1 LHYNEPNG
9 IDFCFGGIPT
19 NAVTEAMKAP
29 RPALDEDMF
38 QQLLAA
44 AFVLQEHNDRLRAAQ
59 NTEVQAVSEIEAAEV
74 AAHNTSQAPGES
86 RTTTP
91 EKKPSQASRLAGNK
105 LPTARTEHL
114 QLSETKVTEN
124 PTAEDTSQTL
134 AEIVATQHQI
144 QMANLDFQEA
154 LDLIAERAKRI
165 VRADGAL
172 IGLLE
177 ADGLVYRAAAGDSLK
192 LVGMKMPADS
202 CLTTECLK
210 YGATL
215 QSRDVSVEYRL
226 EPESCA
232 KLGIHGLIAV
242 PVFYQGTVVGS
253 LELHFAKVNAFR
265 EPDIRT
271 CQLMAG
277 LITEAKA
284 RAEEQEWK
292 QALAVERETM
302 REALAKLKPQLQK
315 LVGTPEAIPPDG
327 EPLLADSENCEA
339 CGSEVEPH
347 QRLCGVC
354 GAERSSIRAEPREL
368 TRPSFED
375 STPPLSDETLDQL
388 EASLAEVGDQPSSE
402 PAQPLDNVKE
412 ELVIATPNV
421 AESTSPWG
429 SAAKAKTWL
438 ESLRRGEKGEAVR
451 RFWNIRRADVYL
463 GMAVVVAVIA
473 VVWAIRSGSQT
484 TSDSNAAKPNAG
496 VAASAAAGKAQRKP
510 PAPAEPKLSLTERFL
525 ISLGLA
531 DAPPAPAYEG
541 NPDVRVW
548 VDLHTA
554 LYYCPG
560 AELYGKTVKGK
571 YTTQRDALLDQ
582 FEPAGRKACE

>member
-9 IDFCFGGIPT
+9 LDFRFGGIPT

-59 NTEVQAVSEIEAAEV
+59 NTEAQAVSEIEAAEV
-74 AAHNTSQAPGES
+74 AAQNIAQTPGES
-86 RTTTP
+86 KTAAP
-91 EKKPSQASRLAGNK
+91 EKKPSQAIRPTGNK
-105 LPTARTEHL
+105 PPTARTEHL

-124 PTAEDTSQTL
+124 PTTEDTSQTL

-144 QMANLDFQEA
+144 QMANLDLQEA

-315 LVGTPEAIPPDG
+315 LVGTPEAMPAGG
-327 EPLLADSENCEA
+327 EPLLAGSETCEA

-354 GAERSSIRAEPREL
+354 GAERSSVRAEARDL
-368 TRPSFED
+368 THPSFED

-388 EASLAEVGDQPSSE
+388 EASLAEIGDQPSPELAKPSE
-402 PAQPLDNVKE
+402 NVKE
-412 ELVIATPNV
+412 EQVTTTPT
-421 AESTSPWG
+421 TSPWG

-438 ESLRRGEKGEAVR
+438 ESLRSGEKGEAVR

-463 GMAVVVAVIA
+463 GIAVVVALVA

-484 TSDSNAAKPNAG
+484 TSDSTPAKPNAG
-496 VAASAAAGKAQRKP
+496 VAASAPAGKAQRKP
-510 PAPAEPKLSLTERFL
+510 APPEPKLSLTERFL

-531 DAPPAPAYEG
+531 DAPPAPVYEG
-541 NPDVRVW
+541 NPEVRVW

-560 AELYGKTVKGK
+560 ADLYGKTIKGK

>member
-1 LHYNEPNG
+1 
-9 IDFCFGGIPT
+9 
-19 NAVTEAMKAP
+19 
-29 RPALDEDMF
+29 
-38 QQLLAA
+38 
-44 AFVLQEHNDRLRAAQ
+44 
-59 NTEVQAVSEIEAAEV
+59 
-74 AAHNTSQAPGES
+74 
-86 RTTTP
+86 
-91 EKKPSQASRLAGNK
+91 
-105 LPTARTEHL
+105 
-114 QLSETKVTEN
+114 
-124 PTAEDTSQTL
+124 
-134 AEIVATQHQI
+134 
-144 QMANLDFQEA
+144 MANLDFQEA

-172 IGLLE
+172 IGLLD

-315 LVGTPEAIPPDG
+315 LVGTPEAMLPDG
-327 EPLLADSENCEA
+327 EHVLSDAENCEA
-339 CGSEVEPH
+339 CGSEVEAH

-354 GAERSSIRAEPREL
+354 GAERSSIRAEPRDL
-368 TRPSFED
+368 THPSFED

-388 EASLAEVGDQPSSE
+388 EASLAEVADQPPPE
-402 PAQPLDNVKE
+402 PAKPLDAVKE
-412 ELVIATPNV
+412 ELVTDAPNT
-421 AESTSPWG
+421 APATSPWG

-438 ESLRRGEKGEAVR
+438 ESLRRGDKSEAVR
-451 RFWNIRRADVYL
+451 RFWSIRRADVYL
-463 GMAVVVAVIA
+463 GIAVVVAVIA

-484 TSDSNAAKPNAG
+484 ASDSNPAKPNAG
-496 VAASAAAGKAQRKP
+496 VVASAPAGKAQRKP
-510 PAPAEPKLSLTERFL
+510 VPPEPKLSLTERFL

-531 DAPPAPAYEG
+531 DAPPAPVYEG
-541 NPDVRVW
+541 NPEVRVW

-560 AELYGKTVKGK
+560 TELYGKTVKGK

>member
-1 LHYNEPNG
+1 M
-9 IDFCFGGIPT
+9 PT

-59 NTEVQAVSEIEAAEV
+59 KAEAQAVHEVEAAE
-74 AAHNTSQAPGES
+74 AAMHEN
-86 RTTTP
+86 P
-91 EKKPSQASRLAGNK
+91 EAIAKSKTKNRLKKPSQPGLPVETKPAASA
-105 LPTARTEHL
+105 PEQL
-114 QLSETKVTEN
+114 QLSATTVRET
-124 PTAEDTSQTL
+124 PTPEDTSQTL

-144 QMANLDFQEA
+144 QMSNLDFQEA

-177 ADGLVYRAAAGDSLK
+177 GDALRYQAGAGNALK
-192 LVGMKMPADS
+192 LVGMQMPAES

-215 QSRDVSVEYRL
+215 QSADVSCEYRL

-242 PVFYQGTVVGS
+242 PVFYQGSVMGS

-265 EPDIRT
+265 EPDIRS

-292 QALAVERETM
+292 QALAVERESM

-315 LVGTPEAIPPDG
+315 LVGAPERPQPVDDAVV
-327 EPLLADSENCEA
+327 ANSATCEH
-339 CGSEVEPH
+339 CGSEVEAH
-347 QRLCGVC
+347 QLLCGVC
-354 GAERSSIRAEPREL
+354 GAEREGAGGGANRAEVAY
-368 TRPSFED
+368 PSKRD
-375 STPPLSDETLDQL
+375 LDDATPLLSDETLDRL
-388 EASLAEVGDQPSSE
+388 EASLAEIGDRQGSSPGKPTADTAE
-402 PAQPLDNVKE
+402 ESIVVPATADAAVPEIKGKSSV
-412 ELVIATPNV
+412 
-421 AESTSPWG
+421 SPWG
-429 SAAKAKTWL
+429 SAAKAREWL
-438 ESLRRGEKGEAVR
+438 ESLRQSEKGDAVR
-451 RFWNIRRADVYL
+451 MFWKIRRADVYL
-463 GMAVVVAVIA
+463 GIAVVIAVIA
-473 VVWAIRSGSQT
+473 VVWAIRSGSP
-484 TSDSNAAKPNAG
+484 AASENNGIKPSAA
-496 VAASAAAGKAQRKP
+496 VAASAPAGKSPHKQAP
-510 PAPAEPKLSLTERFL
+510 PEPKLSLIDKLL
-525 ISLGLA
+525 ISVGLA
-531 DAPPAPAYEG
+531 DAPPAPVYEG

-560 AELYGKTVKGK
+560 ADLYGKTVKGK
-571 YTTQRDALLDQ
+571 FTTQRDAQLDQ